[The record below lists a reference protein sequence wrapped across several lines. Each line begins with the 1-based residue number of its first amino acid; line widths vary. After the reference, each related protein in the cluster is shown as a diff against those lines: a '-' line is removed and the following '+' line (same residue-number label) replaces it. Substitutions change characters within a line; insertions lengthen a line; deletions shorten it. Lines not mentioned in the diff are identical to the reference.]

1 MSERDDAGTSGGVGE
16 KPTPPPAPIEVPPF
30 VAWMGRNGWLVLIPL
45 ILLELGFHG
54 WAVWRA
60 RDRDQRK
67 AVQTT
72 SPSDHPA
79 GVDNPTIMP
88 HVMPVA
94 GYHPSPRQPRDVD
107 SITLNRVPS
116 GIASSSESASAV

>member
-1 MSERDDAGTSGGVGE
+1 MSENQE
-16 KPTPPPAPIEVPPF
+16 PAPKPIEVHPF
-30 VAWMGRNGWLVLIPL
+30 IEWMGRKGWMVIVALFVLEFI
-45 ILLELGFHG
+45 FHG

-60 RDRDQRK
+60 RDRDQRN

-88 HVMPVA
+88 QVMPVA
-94 GYHPSPRQPRDVD
+94 GYHPSPRQPRAVD